1 MRKINIGYISSMYP
15 RPNDTYVRNEVIEL
29 RKRGHNVQTFSIRK
43 DKFSKSISEEI
54 SNELATTNYI
64 LEQSKWK
71 LFSTFFQTIIKS
83 PKRFIDA
90 LHLGWKTR
98 IRGVKGSFLF
108 LAYLVEAC
116 YLAREMERL
125 GIEVLHNHI
134 AENSAMVSM
143 LASCLTKIP
152 YSMTVHGPGIFYR
165 PEQMSLGEKIARSTF
180 TVAITDFCKSQCML
194 FTPMHA
200 WKKIHII
207 RCAPAREFEN
217 IKVSPV
223 IEQLRFVFV
232 GRLSFE
238 KGLIILLEAIKEVSK
253 QHDIRLDIIGDG
265 PLQSQVEGYIE
276 KYNLEK
282 NIILHG
288 SKSSTEV
295 REHLINSRGMILPS
309 FAEGLPV
316 SIMES
321 FALGRP
327 VISTMFA
334 GIPELVSHG
343 INGWLTPPGSVSS
356 LVDVINLAINTPV
369 ETLSEMGM
377 NGYNKLNK
385 LHKLDIEIS
394 KLEKLLYEMAQNTLE
409 SNLNKTLEED
419 DFISKQN

>member
-1 MRKINIGYISSMYP
+1 MRKLNIGYISSMYP

-29 RKRGHNVQTFSIRK
+29 RRRGHNVETFSIRK
-43 DKFSKSISEEI
+43 EKFSKLISEEI
-54 SNELATTNYI
+54 SGELATTNYI
-64 LEQSKWK
+64 LEQSKWR
-71 LFSTFFQTIIKS
+71 LLSTFFQTIIKS
-83 PKRFIDA
+83 PKRFSNA

-98 IRGVKGSFLF
+98 IRGVKGSLLS

-125 GIEVLHNHI
+125 GVEVLHNHI

-165 PEQMSLGEKIARSTF
+165 PEQMALGEKIARSAF
-180 TVAITDFCKSQCML
+180 TIAITDFCKSQCML

-200 WKKIHII
+200 WKKIHVI
-207 RCAPAREFEN
+207 RCTPAREFEN
-217 IKVSPV
+217 ITACSVVDEP
-223 IEQLRFVFV
+223 RFVFV

-253 QHDIRLDIIGDG
+253 QYDVRLDIIGDG
-265 PLQSQVEGYIE
+265 PLQSQIEHYIK
-276 KYNLEK
+276 KYSLEK
-282 NIILHG
+282 NIKLHG
-288 SKSSTEV
+288 SKSSIEV

-321 FALGRP
+321 FALARP

-343 INGWLTPPGSVSS
+343 VNGWLTSPGSVTS
-356 LVDVINLAINTPV
+356 LIEVINQAINTPTEV
-369 ETLSEMGM
+369 LTEMGV

-385 LHKLDIEIS
+385 LHQLDIEVS
-394 KLEKLLYEMAQNTLE
+394 KLEKLLSEVAQNTLV
-409 SNLNKTLEED
+409 SNLNSDHQAD